1 MVKPSCVLDTNI
13 IISGILFG
21 GNSREI
27 IRLGM
32 QKKINIYLS
41 AQILLETS
49 RVFYEKFKL
58 TNEEIELILKG
69 LARIST
75 LVEPQIKLDI
85 VKKDSSDNMVIEC
98 AYCVKAD
105 FVISGDKHLLEL
117 KKYKNINL
125 ITPSQFLDLISSKLI
140 T

>member
-21 GNSREI
+21 GNSQEI
-27 IRLGM
+27 VQLGI
-32 QKKINIYLS
+32 QEKINIYLS

-49 RVFYEKFKL
+49 RVLYEKFKL

-69 LARIST
+69 LAKIST
-75 LVEPQIKLDI
+75 IVEPQTKLNL
-85 VKKDSSDNMVIEC
+85 VKKDSSDNRIVEC
-98 AYCVKAD
+98 AYCAKAN

-117 KKYKNINL
+117 KKYRNINF
-125 ITPSQFLDLISSKLI
+125 ITPSQFLNLVSSKLA